1 MNAITRGGIEFI
13 AVLFGLSISLWIDN
27 NAKENELK
35 VQNKK
40 ILNRLYHNLQ
50 ADSTDGVWNYKA
62 YERGIKGSENVIKWC
77 DSNPTLSSI
86 DDSIEKDISAMMIAT
101 IFVHNEEEYIAL
113 KNSGRTDLITN
124 EDLVIKLH
132 DYYTRIEFIKTL
144 DAFQNDY
151 VRTHVAPYLSDYAD
165 ENLYNKE
172 DINSIVYKNFPKIR
186 LYRMPDIK
194 KMRLYATSMLTWQRY
209 TQSLY
214 KGQVR
219 RVTEIRKLLRE
230 ELDFK
235 TTMVNNSSEI

>member
-62 YERGIKGSENVIKWC
+62 YERGIRGSENVIKWC

-132 DYYTRIEFIKTL
+132 DYYTRIGFIKTL
-144 DAFQNDY
+144 DAFQNDF
-151 VRTHVAPYLSDYAD
+151 VRTQIAPYLSDFAD

-172 DINSIVYKNFPKIR
+172 DKNSIVYENFPKVS
-186 LYRMPDIK
+186 LYRMPDVK
-194 KMRLYATSMLTWQRY
+194 KMRFYASNMLTWQRY
-209 TQSLY
+209 TQSWY

-235 TTMVNNSSEI
+235 TTLVNNS

>member
-50 ADSTDGVWNYKA
+50 ADSTDGVWNFKA
-62 YERGIKGSENVIKWC
+62 YERAIRGSENVIKWC
-77 DSNPTLSSI
+77 DSNPTFSSI
-86 DDSIEKDISAMMIAT
+86 DDSIEKEISAMMIAT

-132 DYYTRIEFIKTL
+132 DYYTRIGFIKTL
-144 DAFQNDY
+144 DAFQNDF
-151 VRTHVAPYLSDYAD
+151 VRTQVAPYLSDFAD

-172 DINSIVYKNFPKIR
+172 DKNSIVYENFPKVS
-186 LYRMPDIK
+186 LYRMPDVK
-194 KMRLYATSMLTWQRY
+194 KMRFYASSMLTWQRY
-209 TQSLY
+209 TQSWY

-230 ELDFK
+230 ELDFV
-235 TTMVNNSSEI
+235 TTMVNNS

>member
-50 ADSTDGVWNYKA
+50 ADSTDGVWNFKA
-62 YERGIKGSENVIKWC
+62 YERAIRGSENVIKWC
-77 DSNPTLSSI
+77 DSNPTFSSI

-132 DYYTRIEFIKTL
+132 DYYTRIGFIKTL
-144 DAFQNDY
+144 DAFQNDF
-151 VRTHVAPYLSDYAD
+151 VKTQIAPYLSDFAD

-172 DINSIVYKNFPKIR
+172 DKNSIVYENFPKVS
-186 LYRMPDIK
+186 LYRMPDVK
-194 KMRLYATSMLTWQRY
+194 KMRFYASNMLTWQRY
-209 TQSLY
+209 TQSWY

-235 TTMVNNSSEI
+235 TTLVNNS

>member
-50 ADSTDGVWNYKA
+50 ADSTDGVWNFKA
-62 YERGIKGSENVIKWC
+62 YERAIRGSENVIKWC

-132 DYYTRIEFIKTL
+132 DYYTRIGFIKTL
-144 DAFQNDY
+144 DAFQNDF
-151 VRTHVAPYLSDYAD
+151 VRTQIAPYLSDFAD

-172 DINSIVYKNFPKIR
+172 DKNSIVYENFPKVS
-186 LYRMPDIK
+186 LYRMPDVK
-194 KMRLYATSMLTWQRY
+194 KMRFYASNMLTWQRY
-209 TQSLY
+209 TQSWY

-230 ELDFK
+230 ELDFE
-235 TTMVNNSSEI
+235 TTMVNNS

>member
-50 ADSTDGVWNYKA
+50 ADSTDGVWNFKA
-62 YERGIKGSENVIKWC
+62 YERAIRGSENVIRWC
-77 DSNPTLSSI
+77 DSNPTFSSI

-132 DYYTRIEFIKTL
+132 DYYTRIGFIKTL
-144 DAFQNDY
+144 DAFQNDF
-151 VRTHVAPYLSDYAD
+151 VRTQVAPYLSDYAD

-172 DINSIVYKNFPKIR
+172 DKNSIVYENFPKVS
-186 LYRMPDIK
+186 LYRMPDVK
-194 KMRLYATSMLTWQRY
+194 KMRFYASNMLTWQRY
-209 TQSLY
+209 TQSWY

-235 TTMVNNSSEI
+235 TTLVNNS

>member
-50 ADSTDGVWNYKA
+50 ADSTDGVWNFKA
-62 YERGIKGSENVIKWC
+62 YERAIRGSENVIKWC

-132 DYYTRIEFIKTL
+132 DYYTRIGFIKTL
-144 DAFQNDY
+144 DAFQNDF
-151 VRTHVAPYLSDYAD
+151 VRTQIAPYLSDFAD

-172 DINSIVYKNFPKIR
+172 DKNSIVYENFPKVS
-186 LYRMPDIK
+186 LYRMPNVK
-194 KMRLYATSMLTWQRY
+194 KMRFYASNMLTWQRY
-209 TQSLY
+209 TQSWY

-235 TTMVNNSSEI
+235 TTLVNNS

>member
-50 ADSTDGVWNYKA
+50 ADSTDGVWNFKA
-62 YERGIKGSENVIKWC
+62 YERAIRGSENVIKWC
-77 DSNPTLSSI
+77 DSNPTFSSI

-132 DYYTRIEFIKTL
+132 DYYTRIGFIKTL
-144 DAFQNDY
+144 DAFQNDF
-151 VRTHVAPYLSDYAD
+151 VRTQIAPYLSDFAD

-172 DINSIVYKNFPKIR
+172 DKNSIVYENFPKVS
-186 LYRMPDIK
+186 LYRMPDVK
-194 KMRLYATSMLTWQRY
+194 KMRFYASNMLTWQRY
-209 TQSLY
+209 TQSWY

-235 TTMVNNSSEI
+235 TTLVKNS

>member
-50 ADSTDGVWNYKA
+50 ADSTDGVWNFKA
-62 YERGIKGSENVIKWC
+62 YERAIRGSENVIKWC
-77 DSNPTLSSI
+77 DSNPTFSSI

-132 DYYTRIEFIKTL
+132 DYYTRIGFIKT
-144 DAFQNDY
+144 AFY
-151 VRTHVAPYLSDYAD
+151 
-165 ENLYNKE
+165 
-172 DINSIVYKNFPKIR
+172 
-186 LYRMPDIK
+186 
-194 KMRLYATSMLTWQRY
+194 
-209 TQSLY
+209 
-214 KGQVR
+214 
-219 RVTEIRKLLRE
+219 
-230 ELDFK
+230 FK
-235 TTMVNNSSEI
+235 

>member
-50 ADSTDGVWNYKA
+50 ADSTDGVWNFKA
-62 YERGIKGSENVIKWC
+62 YERAIRGSENVIKWC
-77 DSNPTLSSI
+77 DSNPTFSSI

-132 DYYTRIEFIKTL
+132 DYYTRIGFIKTL
-144 DAFQNDY
+144 DAFQNDF
-151 VRTHVAPYLSDYAD
+151 VRAQIAPYLSDFAD

-172 DINSIVYKNFPKIR
+172 DKNSIVYENFPKVS
-186 LYRMPDIK
+186 LYRMPDVK
-194 KMRLYATSMLTWQRY
+194 KMRFYASNMLTWQRY
-209 TQSLY
+209 TQSWY

-219 RVTEIRKLLRE
+219 RVTELRKLLRE

-235 TTMVNNSSEI
+235 TTLVNNS

>member
-35 VQNKK
+35 VQYKK

-50 ADSTDGVWNYKA
+50 ADSTDGVWNFKA
-62 YERGIKGSENVIKWC
+62 YERAIRGSENVIKWC
-77 DSNPTLSSI
+77 DSNPTFSSI

-132 DYYTRIEFIKTL
+132 DYYTRIGFIKTL
-144 DAFQNDY
+144 DAFQNDF
-151 VRTHVAPYLSDYAD
+151 VRAQIAPYLSDFAD

-172 DINSIVYKNFPKIR
+172 DKNSIVYENFPKVS
-186 LYRMPDIK
+186 LYRMPDVK
-194 KMRLYATSMLTWQRY
+194 KMRFYASNMLTWQRY
-209 TQSLY
+209 TQSWY

-235 TTMVNNSSEI
+235 TTLVNNS

>member
-50 ADSTDGVWNYKA
+50 ADSTDGVWNFKA
-62 YERGIKGSENVIKWC
+62 YERAIRGSENVIKWC
-77 DSNPTLSSI
+77 DSNPTFSSI

-132 DYYTRIEFIKTL
+132 DYYTRIDFIKTL

-172 DINSIVYKNFPKIR
+172 DKNSIVYENFPKVS
-186 LYRMPDIK
+186 LYRMPDVK
-194 KMRLYATSMLTWQRY
+194 KMRFYASNMLTWQRY
-209 TQSLY
+209 TQSWY

-235 TTMVNNSSEI
+235 TTLVNNS

>member
-50 ADSTDGVWNYKA
+50 ADSTDGVWNFKA
-62 YERGIKGSENVIKWC
+62 YERAIRGSENVIKWC
-77 DSNPTLSSI
+77 DSNPTFSSI

-132 DYYTRIEFIKTL
+132 DYYTRIGFIKTL
-144 DAFQNDY
+144 DAFQNDF
-151 VRTHVAPYLSDYAD
+151 VRTQIAPYLSDYAD

-172 DINSIVYKNFPKIR
+172 DKNSIVYENFPKVS
-186 LYRMPDIK
+186 LYRMPNVK
-194 KMRLYATSMLTWQRY
+194 KMRFYASNMLTWQRY
-209 TQSLY
+209 TQSWY

-235 TTMVNNSSEI
+235 TTLVNNS

>member
-50 ADSTDGVWNYKA
+50 ADSTDGVWNFKA
-62 YERGIKGSENVIKWC
+62 YERAIRGSENVIRWC
-77 DSNPTLSSI
+77 DSNPTFSSI

-132 DYYTRIEFIKTL
+132 DYYTRIGFIKTL
-144 DAFQNDY
+144 DAFQNDF
-151 VRTHVAPYLSDYAD
+151 VRTQIAPYLSDFAD

-172 DINSIVYKNFPKIR
+172 DKNSIVYENFPKVS
-186 LYRMPDIK
+186 LYRMPDVK
-194 KMRLYATSMLTWQRY
+194 KMRFYASNMLTWQRY
-209 TQSLY
+209 TQSWY

-230 ELDFK
+230 ELDFV
-235 TTMVNNSSEI
+235 TTMVNNS

>member
-50 ADSTDGVWNYKA
+50 ADSTDGVWNFKA
-62 YERGIKGSENVIKWC
+62 YERAIRGSENVIKWC
-77 DSNPTLSSI
+77 DSNPTFSSI

-132 DYYTRIEFIKTL
+132 DYYTRIGFIKTL
-144 DAFQNDY
+144 DAFQNDF
-151 VRTHVAPYLSDYAD
+151 VRTQVAPYLSDYAD

-172 DINSIVYKNFPKIR
+172 DKNSIVYENFPKVS
-186 LYRMPDIK
+186 LYRMPDVK
-194 KMRLYATSMLTWQRY
+194 KMRFYASNMLTWQRY
-209 TQSLY
+209 TQSWY

-235 TTMVNNSSEI
+235 TTLVNNS

>member
-62 YERGIKGSENVIKWC
+62 YERGIRGSENVIKWC

-132 DYYTRIEFIKTL
+132 DYYTRIDFIKTL

-230 ELDFK
+230 ELDF
-235 TTMVNNSSEI
+235 

>member
-132 DYYTRIEFIKTL
+132 DYYTRIDFIKTL

-214 KGQVR
+214 KGQIR

-230 ELDFK
+230 ELDF
-235 TTMVNNSSEI
+235 

>member
-132 DYYTRIEFIKTL
+132 DYYTRIDFIKTL

-214 KGQVR
+214 KGQIR

-235 TTMVNNSSEI
+235 TTMVNNS